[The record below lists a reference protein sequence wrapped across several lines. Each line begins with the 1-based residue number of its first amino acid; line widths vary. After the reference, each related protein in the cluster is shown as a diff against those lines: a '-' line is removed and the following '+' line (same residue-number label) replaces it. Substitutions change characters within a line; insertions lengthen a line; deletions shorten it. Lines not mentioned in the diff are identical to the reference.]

1 MILLPY
7 AGHQRKD
14 YDMNIN
20 FAKVGA
26 RIQAIRKDKD
36 LSQEQL
42 ARKIGVS
49 KGHLGHVETGS
60 KNPSAE
66 MLINTAAALEVPVDK
81 LLSDLALPHQTKDE
95 LQGLLNGCTN
105 AEHRI
110 ITELAVFM
118 KYLLKRYDI

>member
-26 RIQAIRKDKD
+26 RIQAM
-36 LSQEQL
+36 
-42 ARKIGVS
+42 IGVS

-81 LLSDLALPHQTKDE
+81 LLSDLAIPHQTKDE

-118 KYLLKRYDI
+118 KDLLKRYDI